1 MNASVHLASSLICQ
15 SREKRRQLFATVAA
29 PTPAT
34 DATEFH
40 TGMHISG
47 FERALAKNQLLA
59 LPAEDLTLTC
69 LSGELWLTRDG
80 DIEDYI
86 LGAGRSFIV
95 RRGDQAAVQALQPS
109 RVRLA
114 AAGSLSA

>member
-1 MNASVHLASSLICQ
+1 MNASAYLASSLVCQ
-15 SREKRRQLFATVAA
+15 SREKRRALFAAA
-29 PTPAT
+29 PAAAPAT

-40 TGMHISG
+40 TGMHVPAI
-47 FERALAKNQLLA
+47 ERALAKNQLLA

-86 LGAGRSFIV
+86 LGAGRSFTV

-114 AAGSLSA
+114 AP